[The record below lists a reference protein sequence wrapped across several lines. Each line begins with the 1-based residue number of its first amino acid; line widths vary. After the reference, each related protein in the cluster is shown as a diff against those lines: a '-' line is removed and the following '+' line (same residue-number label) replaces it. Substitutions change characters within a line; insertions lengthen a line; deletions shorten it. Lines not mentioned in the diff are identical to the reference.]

1 MKPSIKVTVL
11 GSTGRLGRAIC
22 AAVLDAPD
30 MKLVAAIVRSQSS
43 YLGED
48 IGVMLDRE
56 PAGCET
62 TVSFEDAL
70 ELSDVVI
77 DASMPAMTVS
87 VAERMAVQGRSCGL
101 VTGVTGF
108 TAAQLKRLNTA
119 SNRVPILMAGNFSLG
134 IAVVEAL
141 VEQAAALPAKDWDIE
156 ISETHHRLKA
166 DAPSGTALLLGHA
179 AAKGRGVNHEALAVT
194 AREGVTGPRRPGS
207 IGYAASR
214 GGSIIGEHQVRFLA
228 DMEEISISH
237 RAHDRRIFARGAIAA
252 VRWMCQE
259 GEGREPGRY
268 SMQDVVKA

>member
-1 MKPSIKVTVL
+1 LKPAIKVTVL

-30 MKLVAAIVRSQSS
+30 MKLVGAIVRSQSS

-56 PAGCET
+56 PVGCET

-70 ELSDVVI
+70 ELSDIVI

-87 VAERMAVQGRSCGL
+87 VAERMAEHERRCPL

-108 TAAQLKRLNTA
+108 TSAQLKRLTA
-119 SNRVPILMAGNFSLG
+119 ASGHIPLLMAGNFSLG

-166 DAPSGTALLLGHA
+166 DAPSGTALLLGQA
-179 AAKGRGVNHEALAVT
+179 AARGRGVDHEAMAVT
-194 AREGVTGPRRPGS
+194 ARDGVTGPRRPGS
-207 IGYAASR
+207 IGYAVSR
-214 GGSIIGEHQVRFLA
+214 GGSIIGEHQVRFLS
-228 DMEEISISH
+228 DMEEITISH

-252 VRWMCQE
+252 ARWMCTE
-259 GEGREPGRY
+259 GESREPGLY
-268 SMQDVVKA
+268 SMQDVVRA